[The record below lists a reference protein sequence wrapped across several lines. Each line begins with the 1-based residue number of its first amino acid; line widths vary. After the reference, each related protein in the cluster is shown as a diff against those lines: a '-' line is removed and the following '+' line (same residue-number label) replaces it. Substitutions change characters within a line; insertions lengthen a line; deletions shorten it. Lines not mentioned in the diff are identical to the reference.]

1 MCAVGFKNP
10 TAHIKSGWGNNS
22 NRQNARSDPL
32 ISVFNCFL
40 FRARDAAD
48 NFVSLNQH
56 TLYVMKTYVLFLL
69 LLSAAA
75 RVNAQTPADSAGSAK
90 PAALHSSAGVIGSV
104 RDAVTQKPVEF
115 ATVALLRASDAGLI
129 KATYTDTDGQ
139 FSFAN
144 IADGSYTVSISF
156 VGYAPAAVPSFSLSS
171 VQPSVQLGAVSLTA
185 QSRQLAE
192 VVVTGQKAV
201 IEQKIDRMVLN
212 VGALASNAGAT
223 ALDILEKSPGV
234 TVDQSGNVSLKG
246 KKEVM
251 IMLDDKRTYLS
262 GDELVNLLRSMSSTQ
277 LDQIEIM
284 TNPSAKYDAAG
295 NAGIINIKTKK
306 TSTQGFNGT
315 LTLGLGTSPY
325 FKSNNGLNL
334 NYRTGKLNTFL
345 NYSFIQ
351 NNGSFDIE
359 TQRNFVDASGIR
371 IGELNQ
377 SAHRLS
383 RSQTNSL
390 KAGLDYYLS
399 PRTTLG
405 LTASGFV
412 NPQHPT
418 ASNTTTL
425 TDGNGITT
433 SRILTTSQT
442 DALWRNGALN
452 LNGRHLFDADGTR
465 ELTASAD
472 YLNYHSANAQ
482 NLLSNTY
489 SPDGSLVSQLPLRG
503 DIPLNINIYT
513 AKADY
518 SQPVKNLFK
527 LETGIKTALI
537 QTTNQGNYF
546 TQANR
551 VEQPDYQRSNQFNYR
566 ENINAVYLNG
576 SRQLGA
582 WYAQLGLRYENTQYT
597 GHQLGNLQKPDS
609 LFVRHYSN
617 LFPTL
622 FISYKADEKNQFG
635 FSVGRRIDRPVYQ
648 DLNPFLSIID
658 QYSYSTGNPFL
669 RPQFSTNLEVS
680 HTYGGFLTTTLN
692 YSKTDG
698 FITETLQK
706 QGDVIIRSVGNVAT
720 RNNAGLAVSLQL
732 SVTRMW
738 SVNAFA
744 NGAYTSFDGAIA
756 GFPFVASAF
765 SLNLNLTNQFTLG
778 NGWSAEVSG
787 FYHGRNRDEGQ
798 ALIRSIS
805 QLSLAVSKQL
815 WDKRASLV
823 FNLRDVF
830 HSQVSREIQNFQ
842 NVVSTIQLTR
852 DTRVANVSFVYK
864 FGTPVKGAPAKR
876 NSSADDEKDRV
887 KTF

>member
-1 MCAVGFKNP
+1 M
-10 TAHIKSGWGNNS
+10 
-22 NRQNARSDPL
+22 
-32 ISVFNCFL
+32 
-40 FRARDAAD
+40 
-48 NFVSLNQH
+48 
-56 TLYVMKTYVLFLL
+56 
-69 LLSAAA
+69 
-75 RVNAQTPADSAGSAK
+75 
-90 PAALHSSAGVIGSV
+90 
-104 RDAVTQKPVEF
+104 
-115 ATVALLRASDAGLI
+115 
-129 KATYTDTDGQ
+129 
-139 FSFAN
+139 
-144 IADGSYTVSISF
+144 
-156 VGYAPAAVPSFSLSS
+156 
-171 VQPSVQLGAVSLTA
+171 
-185 QSRQLAE
+185 
-192 VVVTGQKAV
+192 TGQKAV

-234 TVDQSGNVSLKG
+234 TLDQSGNVSLKG
-246 KKEVM
+246 KKEVV

-262 GDELVNLLRSMSSTQ
+262 GDELTNLLRSMSSTQ

-306 TSTQGFNGT
+306 TDNQGFNGT
-315 LTLGLGTSPY
+315 LTLGLGMSPY

-345 NYSFIQ
+345 NYGFIQ

-359 TQRNFVDASGIR
+359 TQRNFVDVNGLVT
-371 IGELNQ
+371 GELNQ

-390 KAGLDYYLS
+390 KLGLDYYLS
-399 PRTTLG
+399 TNTTLG
-405 LTASGFV
+405 MTASGFI

-418 ASNTTTL
+418 AGNTTTL
-425 TDGNGITT
+425 TDGNGQPT
-433 SRILTTSQT
+433 STIRTTSQT
-442 DALWRNGALN
+442 DALWRNGAVN
-452 LNGRHLFDADGTR
+452 INGRHQFDADGTR

-472 YLNYHSANAQ
+472 YLNYHSTNAQ
-482 NLLSNTY
+482 NLLSSTY
-489 SPDGSLVSQLPLRG
+489 SPDGALVSQLPLRG
-503 DIPLNINIYT
+503 NIPLNIDIYT

-527 LETGIKTALI
+527 LETGVKTALI
-537 QTTNQGNYF
+537 QTMNQGNYF
-546 TQANR
+546 TQTGGI
-551 VEQPDYQRSNQFNYR
+551 EQPDYQRSNQFNYR

-597 GHQLGNLQKPDS
+597 GHQLGNPQKPDS

-622 FISYKADEKNQFG
+622 FVGYKLDEKNQFG
-635 FSVGRRIDRPVYQ
+635 FSFGRRIDRPVYQ

-692 YSKTDG
+692 YSKTSG
-698 FITETLQK
+698 FITETLQ
-706 QGDVIIRSVGNVAT
+706 QRDGVIIRSVGNVAT
-720 RNNAGLAVSLQL
+720 RSNAGLAVSLQL
-732 SVTRMW
+732 PVTRMW

-744 NGAYTSFDGAIA
+744 NGAYTSFDGTIA

-805 QLSLAVSKQL
+805 QVSLAVSKQL
-815 WDKRASLV
+815 WDKRASV
-823 FNLRDVF
+823 VVNVRDVF

-864 FGTPVKGAPAKR
+864 FGTPVKGAPVKR